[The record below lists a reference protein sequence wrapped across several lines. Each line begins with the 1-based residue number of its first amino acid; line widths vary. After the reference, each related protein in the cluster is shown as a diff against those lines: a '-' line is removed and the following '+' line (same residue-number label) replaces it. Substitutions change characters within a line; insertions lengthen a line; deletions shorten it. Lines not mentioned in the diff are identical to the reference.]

1 MLRLLTVANLAVL
14 EKASAEFGPGL
25 NVITGETGAG
35 KSVLMG
41 ALELALGARAD
52 SSAVRDGAKEAK
64 VEAEFELSGNALSS
78 VSAILEE
85 AGLPP
90 CEGGSLVVRRS
101 VSSTGG
107 GRVQVNDS
115 PATVQTLRAIGRIL
129 ADLHGPTDHQ
139 SLLEERYQRSVLDA
153 YGDVSTS
160 AYADAWRKLCGDR
173 ARLESLKGDSSD
185 PSLEIETLRY
195 QLDEIDGAKLTEDDE
210 ADLFARHASAAHA
223 SEIVSDGSAVAE
235 LISGDGE
242 SAANAL
248 IEAGRILRDMS
259 RYHEPAKEW
268 GEQLENTLLSIQEI
282 SREIAD
288 SVSRI
293 DADPETLA
301 ALDERVTLV
310 QKLKRKYAPTVGEI
324 IALAER
330 KRERLG
336 DLESRDDRIREL
348 EAAVEAD
355 EKSVREAGASL
366 AAKRRKV
373 AAKLAKAVT
382 KELRELGFLQSGFGV
397 DVADAEPSSSG
408 CDSVDFTFEP
418 NPGER
423 ARSLK
428 TIASSGE
435 IARVMLAV
443 KAVLSEHD
451 ATPVLVFDEIDSNIG
466 GEVGK
471 AVGEKLR
478 AVAAHHQVVAIT
490 HLPQS
495 AVFGERHLVV
505 AKSVSAGRTRTEI
518 REVSGNE
525 RVDEIARMLGGAKL
539 TSVVTRHARE
549 LLALASPS

>member
-1 MLRLLTVANLAVL
+1 MLRLLTVTNLAVL

-35 KSVLMG
+35 KSVFMG

-64 VEAEFELSGNALSS
+64 VEAEFELGGDSLAA
-78 VSAILEE
+78 VSRILDD

-90 CEGGSLVVRRS
+90 CEGGYLVVRRS
-101 VSSTGG
+101 VSASGG

-115 PATVQTLRAIGRIL
+115 PATVQTLRALGRVL

-139 SLLEERYQRSVLDA
+139 SLLEEQFQRRVLDS
-153 YGDVSTS
+153 YGDVSTAS
-160 AYADAWRKLCGDR
+160 YDAAWKKLCGDR
-173 ARLESLKGDSSD
+173 ARLASLKGDSSD

-195 QLDEIDGAKLTEDDE
+195 QLDEIDGAQLTDDDE

-223 SEIVSDGSAVAE
+223 SEIVSDGSAASE
-235 LISGDGE
+235 LIAGDGE

-248 IEAGRILRDMS
+248 IEAGRLLREMS
-259 RYHEPAKEW
+259 RYHEPAKGW
-268 GEQLENTLLSIQEI
+268 LEQLESSLLSMQEL

-310 QKLKRKYAPTVGEI
+310 QKLKRKYAPTVAEI
-324 IALAER
+324 LELAER

-336 DLESRDDRIREL
+336 DLESRDERVREL
-348 EAAVEAD
+348 EDAVASD
-355 EKSVREAGASL
+355 EKLVREAGAAL
-366 AAKRRKV
+366 ASKRRK
-373 AAKLAKAVT
+373 AASKLAKAVT
-382 KELRELGFLQSGFGV
+382 KELKELGFLQSGFGV
-397 DVADAEPSSSG
+397 GVADAEPSLSG

-418 NPGER
+418 NPGEH

-428 TIASSGE
+428 AIASSGE

-478 AVAAHHQVVAIT
+478 GVASHHQVIAIT

-495 AVFGERHLVV
+495 AVFGQRHLVV
-505 AKSVSAGRTRTEI
+505 AKSVSSGRTRTEI
-518 REVSGNE
+518 RDVTGED
-525 RVDEIARMLGGAKL
+525 RVAEIARMLGGAEL

-549 LLALASPS
+549 LLAIATR